1 MNVLTESLP
10 RTVGIDGVEYPVN
23 TDFRACLRVM
33 LAFEDAQL
41 TPHEKQAIL
50 LQNIYS
56 EIPGNI
62 VGAIEAANIFLNGGE
77 VQENEHPGPRLYS
90 FSKDANFIFAAFRQ
104 THGIDL
110 QREDLHWWEFLA
122 LFMDLGQDTT
132 FCNLVAMRKRVKT
145 GKATKE
151 ERQAA
156 LEMGDMFDIQE
167 IDMELE
173 EKELRQQFL
182 INYEEAK
189 RKRNEARSANNG

>member
-62 VGAIEAANIFLNGGE
+62 VGAIEAANLFLNGGE
-77 VQENEHPGPRLYS
+77 VQENEHQGPRLYS

>member
-62 VGAIEAANIFLNGGE
+62 GGAIEAANLFLNGGE
-77 VQENEHPGPRLYS
+77 VQENEHHGPRLYS

-167 IDMELE
+167 DMELE